1 MSGILAGIAALGS
14 TVISGLNYANS
25 NKTQENTADLNYN
38 YNEMTAGNA
47 AKRQKEYYDYT
58 YQKESPDSQ
67 VELYKEA
74 GLNPALMYSGRGG
87 TTIGSSQ
94 GGIQAQ
100 GVSTS
105 SDKATNAAN
114 LAQQLTQN
122 AMMGATL
129 EKTKAETEK
138 TKADT
143 EATKQNTENAW
154 YDTLD
159 KKIEMVIDGEEND
172 AEAVN
177 AIQSLFDKKPGEK
190 VPYRFGN
197 MYEKM
202 KQAGLK
208 QALENI
214 ENTDVD
220 SRKKVADAE
229 SNKIMAN
236 AAMKP
241 YEALQYKDMGSF
253 LLGLLKL
260 ALGK

>member
-1 MSGILAGIAALGS
+1 MGVLAGIANTA
-14 TVISGLNYANS
+14 VSGLNYALS
-25 NKTQENTADLNYN
+25 NKTQKDTAELNYK
-38 YNEMTAGNA
+38 YNEMSAENA
-47 AKRQKEYYDYT
+47 AKRQKEFYDYT
-58 YQKESPDSQ
+58 YQQESPDSQ
-67 VELYKEA
+67 INLYKEA
-74 GLNPALMYSGRGG
+74 GLNPALMYNGAGG
-87 TTIGSSQ
+87 TTSGSSQ

-100 GVSTS
+100 GISTS

-114 LAQQLTQN
+114 LAQQLAQS

-129 EKTKAETEK
+129 EKTEAETEK

-159 KKIEMVIDGEEND
+159 KKVEMVIDGEEND

-241 YEALQYKDMGSF
+241 YEALQYKDVGSF
-253 LLGLLKL
+253 LLQLLKL
-260 ALGK
+260 GLGK